1 MFTWEQLCEDKRF
14 QDLPFKIETNARG
27 QILMSPTCM
36 YHGSNAY
43 RIARL
48 LERLMEGGE
57 VIVECAVETADG
69 VKEADTAWVS
79 EALWEKVQDMAASN
93 PAPEICVEV
102 ISKSN
107 TWEELMNKRQLFIGA
122 GAREYWLCDK
132 QGNMRFFD
140 GMKELEASAAC
151 PEFPKILPGRP
162 AA

>member
-1 MFTWEQLCEDKRF
+1 MYTWEQLCADKRF
-14 QDLPFKIETNARG
+14 EDLPFKIETNARG
-27 QILMSPTCM
+27 QIIMSPTWM

-48 LERLMEGGE
+48 LEKLLPQGE

-69 VKEADTAWVS
+69 VKEADAAWLS
-79 EALWEKVQDMAASN
+79 DDLWAKVKDRPTSS

-107 TWEELMNKRQLFIGA
+107 TLEEMMNKRQLYIGA
-122 GAREYWLCDK
+122 GAKEYWLCDQ

-140 GMKELEASAAC
+140 GLRELDASELC
-151 PEFPKILPGRP
+151 PGFPKVLPDRR
-162 AA
+162 

>member
-1 MFTWEQLCEDKRF
+1 MLSWEQLCEDKRF

-27 QILMSPTCM
+27 QMLMTPTAL
-36 YHGSNAY
+36 YHGSNAN

-48 LERLMEGGE
+48 LENLMGDGE

-79 EALWEKVQDMAASN
+79 EALWEKVQDLHASS

-107 TWEELMNKRQLFIGA
+107 SMEELMTKRQLLIAA
-122 GAREYWLCDK
+122 GAKEYWLCDK

-140 GMKELEASAAC
+140 GVKELDQSMMC
-151 PEFPKILPGRP
+151 PGFPKLLPARR
-162 AA
+162 

>member
-27 QILMSPTCM
+27 QILMSPTSM

-48 LERLMEGGE
+48 LESLMHQGE
-57 VIVECAVETADG
+57 VIVECAVQTADG

-79 EALWEKVQDMAASN
+79 EELWHQVQDAACCS

-107 TWEELMNKRQLFIGA
+107 TWEELMHKRQLFIGA
-122 GAREYWLCDK
+122 GASEYWLCDK
-132 QGNMRFFD
+132 EGNIRFFD
-140 GMKELEASAAC
+140 GITELETSHAC
-151 PEFPKILPGRP
+151 PGFPKKLPPRN
-162 AA
+162 